1 MKSTGVLGVLT
12 WLNKGKPSAEVEVE
26 TSSELDESAMN
37 EQETAGKA
45 VLERKTNITVMQSN
59 GTLKA
64 YVRGTEYNLRVMK
77 PSHGVGVIELKRSL
91 DRNREMIEQSL
102 AKMTEIYREFRVSE
116 DPMKFESDDDYR
128 TATKNALV
136 ARANIDVLIPL
147 INMRGGDAEYEGSG
161 EGLPI
166 EEHVEKLR
174 NIAEN
179 IIDTELYVYVPPEES
194 AVVEVNDGISWPSFF
209 VVGLIVLLVVLFLKV
224 FL

>member
-1 MKSTGVLGVLT
+1 MKPTGVLGVLL
-12 WLNKGKPSAEVEVE
+12 WLSKGKPAEEIKESALIVP
-26 TSSELDESAMN
+26 DESVMD
-37 EQETAGKA
+37 ELETVGKA
-45 VLERKTNITVMQSN
+45 VLKEKTNITVMQSN

-77 PSHGVGVIELKRSL
+77 PSHGVGVSDLKRSL
-91 DRNREMIEQSL
+91 ERNREMIDQSL
-102 AKMTEIYREFRVSE
+102 EKMTEIYREFKISE
-116 DPMKFESDDDYR
+116 DPMKYESEGDYR

-166 EEHVEKLR
+166 EEHVEELR

-179 IIDTELYVYVPPEES
+179 VIDAEYYVPPPPPPE
-194 AVVEVNDGISWPSFF
+194 VEDTSISWPSFF
-209 VVGLIVLLVVLFLKV
+209 IVGLLVLLVVLFLKV